1 MDKQAEI
8 ARIKAEYEARNREID
23 KQSRNA
29 NLRIGGGAILQG
41 ISALPIFNIPY
52 VGTGLGGAL
61 FEAGNAIMEGK
72 SGEDIKNDA
81 GRGFLIGEAVGFL
94 PPVAQK
100 LAKTKAGQAV
110 GNQASKLYNY
120 LADTKVGQKVAEIA
134 PKVEDALM
142 TDIKAYNPFKKTQT
156 AYHGSPYD
164 FNKFSN
170 EAIGTGEGAQA
181 HGMGHYSALNK
192 STAQEYADRL
202 GQYSLENP
210 DKIIFDYQT
219 NKDLIAAHQLGKEQF
234 IKKLQNMIEI
244 EDYDDEIV
252 NLRNRIKNVEKN
264 YDKVNLT
271 RNKQLYKLAI
281 PKDDVMLRED
291 LLLSEQPKFI
301 QNAFKDE
308 VSSFKNG
315 LKEELQSNIDAKNIL
330 LESLQNAKAKGSDR
344 LIYAIEKD
352 IERNMPV
359 YERNI
364 WQLQDQLNQN
374 IPAAINKTGRA
385 IYDELGDKASNI
397 LSNKGIKGISYNGG
411 IDGEAR
417 VIFNP
422 NDIEIVRKYYNQ
434 PSLGE
439 QILGKTPNAGALS
452 TNLYDYIKNDSVLT
466 KGYRNNKNIIDKAL
480 LNSTR
485 KVNAGLNPLT
495 KTNRSVLYD
504 EIEEPFKIA
513 EAEKILAQDIER
525 HLKGEMTPSEMINF
539 GKPSVLLKSLGTPDL
554 EMHMPQ
560 HKYDMSTERKMIQ
573 NNIHKV
579 PDEIMKKIPTLL
591 TKPKY
596 VFKSASKGF
605 ENKRFVVQ
613 VDAYDKDN
621 NPVFV
626 IVDYSNPEQ
635 GINIIPSIYGKE
647 QYENFINN
655 NINNIVYKE

>member
-8 ARIKAEYEARNREID
+8 ARIKAEAEARNREID
-23 KQSRNA
+23 RQNRNA

-41 ISALPIFNIPY
+41 VSALPIFNIPY

-94 PPVAQK
+94 PPVVQK
-100 LAKTKAGQAV
+100 LSKTKAGQAV

-156 AYHGSPYD
+156 VYHGSPYD

-181 HGMGHYSALNK
+181 HGMGHYAALNK
-192 STAQEYADRL
+192 DVAEGYADRL

-234 IKKLQNMIEI
+234 VKKLQNMIEI

-271 RNKQLYKLAI
+271 RNKQLYKLSI

-291 LLLSEQPKFI
+291 LLLSQQPKFV
-301 QNAFKDE
+301 QQAFKDE
-308 VSSFKNG
+308 IASFKKG

-344 LIYAIEKD
+344 LIYTIEKD
-352 IERNMPV
+352 IERNLPV
-359 YERNI
+359 YDTKI

-374 IPAAINKTGRA
+374 IPAAMNKTGRA
-385 IYDELGDKASNI
+385 IYDELGDNASNI

-422 NDIEIVRKYYNQ
+422 DDIEIVRKYYNQ
-434 PSLGE
+434 PELWDKLKGLRPNEGAELAAIENALRNPQFPMNEQDFNAYEDLGLRYYQNIFQPNTIE
-439 QILGKTPNAGALS
+439 IPGYGVASFSRKNRGKDDITNFRMYPDLFELLTGAKPVNR
-452 TNLYDYIKNDSVLT
+452 TNYKNELDRQYDYLENP
-466 KGYRNNKNIIDKAL
+466 NNKIYQFLMEDIKDK
-480 LNSTR
+480 
-485 KVNAGLNPLT
+485 
-495 KTNRSVLYD
+495 
-504 EIEEPFKIA
+504 
-513 EAEKILAQDIER
+513 
-525 HLKGEMTPSEMINF
+525 
-539 GKPSVLLKSLGTPDL
+539 GKR
-554 EMHMPQ
+554 
-560 HKYDMSTERKMIQ
+560 YKM
-573 NNIHKV
+573 
-579 PDEIMKKIPTLL
+579 MR
-591 TKPKY
+591 
-596 VFKSASKGF
+596 
-605 ENKRFVVQ
+605 NK
-613 VDAYDKDN
+613 
-621 NPVFV
+621 
-626 IVDYSNPEQ
+626 ET
-635 GINIIPSIYGKE
+635 GK
-647 QYENFINN
+647 
-655 NINNIVYKE
+655 

>member
-1 MDKQAEI
+1 MDKEAEI

-23 KQSRNA
+23 RQHRNA

-142 TDIKAYNPFKKTQT
+142 TDIKAYNPFKQTQT
-156 AYHGSPYD
+156 VYHGSPYD

-181 HGMGHYSALNK
+181 HGMGHYAALNK
-192 STAQEYADRL
+192 DVAEGYADRL

-234 IKKLQNMIEI
+234 VKKLQNMIEI

-271 RNKQLYKLAI
+271 RNKQLYKLSI
-281 PKDDVMLRED
+281 PKDDVMLREHNTY
-291 LLLSEQPKFI
+291 SKQPLAVQKSLDKALGDYLNLAGI
-301 QNAFKDE
+301 EDI
-308 VSSFKNG
+308 G
-315 LKEELQSNIDAKNIL
+315 IDTYTKP
-330 LESLQNAKAKGSDR
+330 GS
-344 LIYAIEKD
+344 
-352 IERNMPV
+352 IERLLHTYKYSPQMDAGNF
-359 YERNI
+359 
-364 WQLQDQLNQN
+364 
-374 IPAAINKTGRA
+374 
-385 IYDELGDKASNI
+385 YDVLFNYHPNSSKFLDDY
-397 LSNKGIKGISYNGG
+397 GIKGISYNGG

-422 NDIEIVRKYYNQ
+422 DDIEIVRKYYNQ

-452 TNLYDYIKNDSVLT
+452 TNLYDYIKNDSVFT

-560 HKYDMSTERKMIQ
+560 HKYDMSTERKMIK

-626 IVDYSNPEQ
+626 IVDYSKPEQ

-647 QYENFINN
+647 QYENFINK